1 MKDVFHWMA
10 CRVDLFTTW
19 LTMLDIKRKI
29 KKEYH
34 AELRE
39 LDKTKNLS
47 TRQGRRKYENDRNK
61 ITAKHAKRLIALAQT
76 YEKLKCD
83 TLGWE
88 V

>member
-1 MKDVFHWMA
+1 MKNVFHWMA
-10 CRVDLFTTW
+10 RRVDLFTTW

-47 TRQGRRKYENDRNK
+47 TRQGRRKYEDDHDK

-76 YEKLKCD
+76 YEKLKRD
-83 TLGWE
+83 MLGEE